1 MFHCLEVASEGG
13 ENLLVDGFS
22 IAQQFKDKYPEGYA
36 FLSSE
41 SFPSEYLEEG
51 QHHTS
56 LDTVFK
62 HNPETGCV
70 SQFRFVL
77 TYHLVDV
84 VFSVAVQMGRCGL
97 RTDNEMFYSLR
108 RMMSSGLYL
117 LQMMK
122 NVALAV

>member
-22 IAQQFKDKYPEGYA
+22 VAQQFKDKYPEGYA

-51 QHHTS
+51 QHHSS

-62 HNPETGCV
+62 HNPETGCM

-77 TYHLVDV
+77 DLSFGSCDILCC
-84 VFSVAVQMGRCGL
+84 SADG
-97 RTDNEMFYSLR
+97 EMW
-108 RMMSSGLYL
+108 
-117 LQMMK
+117 
-122 NVALAV
+122 AED